1 LLVQDKAIKR
11 YSVRNVVELAAI
23 RDLKEACLFEGTYGF
38 SPHLLS
44 GMFLTAGSVIA
55 DPA

>member
-23 RDLKEACLFEGTYGF
+23 RDLKEACVFEGMVPLPISFQGR
-38 SPHLLS
+38 
-44 GMFLTAGSVIA
+44 V
-55 DPA
+55 